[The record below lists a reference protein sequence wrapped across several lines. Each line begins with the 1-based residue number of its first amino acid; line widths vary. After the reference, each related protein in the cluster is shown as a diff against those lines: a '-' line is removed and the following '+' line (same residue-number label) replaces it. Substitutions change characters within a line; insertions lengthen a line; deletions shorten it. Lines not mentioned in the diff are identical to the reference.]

1 MNDRH
6 KPPRSNFG
14 APTKYKPEYCQKL
27 KDHMARGFSF
37 LSFAAEV
44 GVHTDT
50 IYEWQKQHVDFSEAI
65 KQGDVLSRR
74 ALEAIMVGNATGKI
88 KGNPACA
95 IFLLKNRFPRE
106 WKDRQ
111 EISVEV
117 IPQVSDERL
126 KELAQEAIKFLGS
139 GNVIDIVPETIS
151 TKA

>member
-1 MNDRH
+1 
-6 KPPRSNFG
+6 
-14 APTKYKPEYCQKL
+14 
-27 KDHMARGFSF
+27 
-37 LSFAAEV
+37 
-44 GVHTDT
+44 
-50 IYEWQKQHVDFSEAI
+50 
-65 KQGDVLSRR
+65 
-74 ALEAIMVGNATGKI
+74 MVGNATGKI

>member
-1 MNDRH
+1 MNERH
-6 KPPRSNFG
+6 RPPRLKAG
-14 APTKYKPEYCQKL
+14 QPTKYKPEYCQKL

-50 IYEWQKQHVDFSEAI
+50 LYEWQRQNIEFSEAI
-65 KQGDVLSRR
+65 KEGDVLSRR

-151 TKA
+151 AKT